1 MRFSERIYLIL
12 LKAYPTRYLRRYEEP
27 MAQLF
32 SDQLQ
37 RASGAGQLIS
47 LWLRTLADLVRSA
60 PARHLERLL
69 RQGRFSLYNDAARR
83 SIFFAR
89 YTATCLGHTSITAE
103 DILAGLLRE
112 DREIRGWLSRE
123 ALNEIQQAIGG
134 AGKPAQKTALGPM
147 PLSDTV
153 KQILLLARG
162 EAERVGSNK
171 IMPRHVAAAIVG
183 QGQTLAADLLRQNGI
198 NLDRLRIPPYR

>member
-37 RASGAGQLIS
+37 RASGAGQLIN
-47 LWLRTLADLVRSA
+47 LWFRTLADLVRSA

-69 RQGRFSLYNDAARR
+69 RHGRFSLYNDAARR

-89 YTATCLGHTSITAE
+89 YTATGLGHTSITAE

-123 ALNEIQQAIGG
+123 ALNEIRQAIGV

-153 KQILLLARG
+153 KQILLLARA